1 MKKLFFVLF
10 SLTIN
15 VDTSAAFES
24 TYEPLQSEK
33 ILFINGNILDG
44 EGNELLDTDLL
55 IADGKIIAI
64 GKGISVDD
72 KDVKI
77 IDAKN
82 KWITPGIIDIHSHMG
97 VYPAPSVRTS
107 SDGNEATS
115 PVTAEVWAEHSMW
128 VQDPQYALAL
138 KGGIT
143 TFHVLPGSANLI
155 GGRGVTVKNLQRNTI
170 QSMKYPD
177 AKHSLKMA
185 CGENP
190 KRVYGNRGQAPS
202 TRMGNF
208 AGYRKAWIEAE
219 NYLNKLEAYDSKSD
233 EEKMVESP
241 PKRDLRLDTLS
252 DVLKDEI
259 LVHIH
264 CYRAEEMA
272 LMIDVAKE
280 FNYKITAFHHGVEAY
295 KIADLL
301 ADNGICGALWADW
314 WGFKHEAYDMVQA
327 NIAIVDQARGG
338 KGCAIVHSDDE
349 RGIQRL
355 NQEAAKARAA
365 GNKAGYD
372 ISKARAM
379 NWITSNP
386 AKAAGI
392 YDETGSL
399 VAGKNADVVL
409 WSGDPFSV
417 YSLAEQVFID
427 GALAFD
433 RNTGFG
439 PVSDFDVG
447 IVDPREDRVNDCLL
461 YTSRA
466 HETKANL
473 VCRLLLEKK
482 NFPGPVNLGNP
493 VEISIMQLAKEIT
506 EMIGSKSKVINKELP
521 VDDPKQRCPDIEL
534 AKQKLGWNP
543 KFKREEG
550 LKKTIDYFDKLL
562 EEER

>member
-15 VDTSAAFES
+15 VDTFAAFES

-72 KDVKI
+72 KDIKI

-314 WGFKHEAYDMVQA
+314 WGFKHEAYDMVPA

-338 KGCAIVHSDDE
+338 QGCAIVHSDDE
-349 RGIQRL
+349 VGIQHL
-355 NQEAAKARAA
+355 NQEAAKALSA
-365 GNKAGYD
+365 GLRAGYE
-372 ISKARAM
+372 ITKARAM
-379 NWITSNP
+379 RWITSNP

-392 YDETGSL
+392 LDQTGTIEIGKDADL
-399 VAGKNADVVL
+399 VIWNKN
-409 WSGDPFSV
+409 PFSV
-417 YSLAEQVFID
+417 YALTEYVFVD
-427 GALAFD
+427 GAKAFV
-433 RNTGFG
+433 RGEKELQ
-439 PVSDFDVG
+439 PVTDFDLG
-447 IVDPREDRVNDCLL
+447 IINPSDE
-461 YTSRA
+461 RA
-466 HETKANL
+466 SL
-473 VCRLLLEKK
+473 
-482 NFPGPVNLGNP
+482 
-493 VEISIMQLAKEIT
+493 
-506 EMIGSKSKVINKELP
+506 
-521 VDDPKQRCPDIEL
+521 
-534 AKQKLGWNP
+534 
-543 KFKREEG
+543 
-550 LKKTIDYFDKLL
+550 
-562 EEER
+562 

>member
-1 MKKLFFVLF
+1 MKKLALVLF
-10 SLTIN
+10 SFMFVVN
-15 VDTSAAFES
+15 AFSAFES
-24 TYEPLQSEK
+24 TYKPLQSEK
-33 ILFINGNILDG
+33 VLFINGNILDG
-44 EGNELLDTDLL
+44 EGNEFLDTDIL
-55 IADGKIIAI
+55 INDGKIIAI
-64 GKGISVDD
+64 GKGINIDD
-72 KDVKI
+72 QDAKI

-107 SDGNEATS
+107 SDGNEATN

-138 KGGIT
+138 KGGVTI
-143 TFHVLPGSANLI
+143 FHVLPGSANLI

-170 QSMKYPD
+170 QSMKYPN

-190 KRVYGNRGQAPS
+190 KRVYGSRGQAPS

-219 NYLNKLEAYDSKSD
+219 NYLKKFEVYNSKSD
-233 EEKMVESP
+233 EEKKVESP

-365 GNKAGYD
+365 GIKAGFD
-372 ISKARAM
+372 ISKARAI

-392 YDETGSL
+392 YSETGSL
-399 VAGKNADVVL
+399 VVGKNADIVL

-427 GALAFD
+427 GALAFN

-447 IVDPREDRVNDCLL
+447 IVDPREDRV
-461 YTSRA
+461 S
-466 HETKANL
+466 E
-473 VCRLLLEKK
+473 
-482 NFPGPVNLGNP
+482 
-493 VEISIMQLAKEIT
+493 
-506 EMIGSKSKVINKELP
+506 
-521 VDDPKQRCPDIEL
+521 
-534 AKQKLGWNP
+534 
-543 KFKREEG
+543 
-550 LKKTIDYFDKLL
+550 
-562 EEER
+562 

>member
-1 MKKLFFVLF
+1 MKKLFLLVF
-10 SLTIN
+10 SLSIA
-15 VDTSAAFES
+15 VDSLSAFES
-24 TYEPLQSEK
+24 TYKPLKSEK
-33 ILFINGNILDG
+33 VLFINGNILDG

-55 IADGKIIAI
+55 IGNGKIIAL
-64 GKGISVDD
+64 GKGISIDD

-241 PKRDLRLDTLS
+241 PKRDLQLDTLS

-327 NIAIVDQARGG
+327 NIAIVDQARDG

-355 NQEAAKARAA
+355 NQEAAKARAEA
-365 GNKAGYD
+365 LSRPHT
-372 ISKARAM
+372 IRPPRPKAR
-379 NWITSNP
+379 N
-386 AKAAGI
+386 
-392 YDETGSL
+392 
-399 VAGKNADVVL
+399 
-409 WSGDPFSV
+409 
-417 YSLAEQVFID
+417 
-427 GALAFD
+427 
-433 RNTGFG
+433 
-439 PVSDFDVG
+439 
-447 IVDPREDRVNDCLL
+447 
-461 YTSRA
+461 
-466 HETKANL
+466 
-473 VCRLLLEKK
+473 
-482 NFPGPVNLGNP
+482 
-493 VEISIMQLAKEIT
+493 
-506 EMIGSKSKVINKELP
+506 
-521 VDDPKQRCPDIEL
+521 
-534 AKQKLGWNP
+534 
-543 KFKREEG
+543 
-550 LKKTIDYFDKLL
+550 
-562 EEER
+562 